1 MTQELEQRFCAARR
15 DYIASRFSRMN
26 PRQLEAV
33 LTTEGP
39 LLLLA
44 GAGSGKTTVLI
55 HRIANL
61 IRYGCASDSTEVP
74 PDAVPED
81 IDFLEEQAKYP
92 TEEGVQRADALCA
105 LRPAAPWSILAIT
118 FTNKAAN
125 ELRERLTDLLGPEAN
140 DVWAMTFHSA
150 CCRILRREIE
160 RLGYDRSFTIY
171 DTADS
176 ERVMKDLLRE
186 RGLDEKTFPPR
197 AVLAQISRLKD
208 QMQTPEEFLASVN
221 SDYRLKCI
229 GQLYASYQRR
239 LQEANAV
246 DFDDIILLTVRLL
259 QEYEDVRD
267 YYQRKFR
274 YVLIDEYQDTNH
286 LQYLLASLLAGR
298 HENICVVGDDDQSI
312 YRFRGATIE
321 NILNFENEYQGA
333 RLIRLEQN
341 YRSTQC
347 ILDAANAVIAN
358 NHSRKGK
365 KLWTENGQGDRV
377 RIYEASDGVEEAN
390 YVANRILTDSHGQNY
405 GDFAVLYRMNAQSNA
420 LEYALKRNGIPYQVV
435 GGMKFFDRAEV
446 KDMLAYLALIN
457 NPSDDLRL
465 RRIINTPARGIGN
478 ASVERVQALA
488 AEQGVPMMT
497 VLRAAGEYAALK
509 TAAAR
514 LEKFAAMI
522 DALHDAAGNTELADF
537 YDLVCEQSGYL
548 RALEDKGDME
558 SRGRLENVQELKSNI
573 LAFLDGEPEDAT
585 LAGFLNEIALYTDL
599 DSASTDNC
607 VTLMTMHSA
616 KGLEFPCVYVVGME
630 EGIFPGN
637 RAVGDEEEL
646 EEERRLCYVAMTRA
660 KEKLTLTNARQR
672 MLFGRTTPNAPSRF
686 LNEIPAE
693 NVNWL
698 SKPSAEPRSRYDED
712 YADGYGSFGRSSGFG
727 SGYGSRGGSVTT
739 GFSGTVA
746 RPTHP
751 KTAVSAAAKP
761 AAGKPTLQL
770 SAGDQ
775 VNHKTFGDG
784 MVISVTPMGGDA
796 LIEVAFEQ
804 VGTKKLMLKTAGVHM
819 TKK

>member
-140 DVWAMTFHSA
+140 DIWAMTFHSA

-208 QMQTPEEFLASVN
+208 KMQTPEEFLGSVS

-229 GQLYASYQRR
+229 GQLYAAYQRR

-267 YYQRKFR
+267 HYQRKFR

-333 RLIRLEQN
+333 RSSGWSRTTAR
-341 YRSTQC
+341 RSAFWMRPTPS
-347 ILDAANAVIAN
+347 LPTTTAARAR
-358 NHSRKGK
+358 S
-365 KLWTENGQGDRV
+365 
-377 RIYEASDGVEEAN
+377 
-390 YVANRILTDSHGQNY
+390 Y
-405 GDFAVLYRMNAQSNA
+405 G
-420 LEYALKRNGIPYQVV
+420 
-435 GGMKFFDRAEV
+435 
-446 KDMLAYLALIN
+446 
-457 NPSDDLRL
+457 
-465 RRIINTPARGIGN
+465 RRTGRGIAC
-478 ASVERVQALA
+478 ASMR
-488 AEQGVPMMT
+488 PP
-497 VLRAAGEYAALK
+497 
-509 TAAAR
+509 TAWR
-514 LEKFAAMI
+514 
-522 DALHDAAGNTELADF
+522 
-537 YDLVCEQSGYL
+537 
-548 RALEDKGDME
+548 
-558 SRGRLENVQELKSNI
+558 
-573 LAFLDGEPEDAT
+573 
-585 LAGFLNEIALYTDL
+585 
-599 DSASTDNC
+599 
-607 VTLMTMHSA
+607 
-616 KGLEFPCVYVVGME
+616 
-630 EGIFPGN
+630 
-637 RAVGDEEEL
+637 
-646 EEERRLCYVAMTRA
+646 
-660 KEKLTLTNARQR
+660 
-672 MLFGRTTPNAPSRF
+672 
-686 LNEIPAE
+686 
-693 NVNWL
+693 
-698 SKPSAEPRSRYDED
+698 
-712 YADGYGSFGRSSGFG
+712 
-727 SGYGSRGGSVTT
+727 
-739 GFSGTVA
+739 
-746 RPTHP
+746 RPTTSQ
-751 KTAVSAAAKP
+751 TAS
-761 AAGKPTLQL
+761 
-770 SAGDQ
+770 
-775 VNHKTFGDG
+775 
-784 MVISVTPMGGDA
+784 
-796 LIEVAFEQ
+796 
-804 VGTKKLMLKTAGVHM
+804 
-819 TKK
+819 